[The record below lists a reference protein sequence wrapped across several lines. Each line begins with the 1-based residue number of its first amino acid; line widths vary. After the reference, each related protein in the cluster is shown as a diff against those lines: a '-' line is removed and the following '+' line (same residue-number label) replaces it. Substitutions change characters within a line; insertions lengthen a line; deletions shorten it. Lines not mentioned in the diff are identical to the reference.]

1 MVRAKT
7 IMQSKKSN
15 QGVLKMTNEEVLERI
30 KSWLEANVEAEMHEK
45 DLVQDSKDLLKY
57 IDIWENE

>member
-1 MVRAKT
+1 MAQAKT

-30 KSWLEANVEAEMHEK
+30 KSWLEANVESEMHEK
-45 DLVQDSKDLLKY
+45 DLVQDSKDLLKF

>member
-1 MVRAKT
+1 
-7 IMQSKKSN
+7 MQSKKSN

>member
-1 MVRAKT
+1 MVMVKT

-30 KSWLEANVEAEMHEK
+30 KSWLEANVESEMHEK
-45 DLVQDSKDLLKY
+45 DLVQDSKDLLKF

>member
-1 MVRAKT
+1 MVMVKV

-30 KSWLEANVEAEMHEK
+30 KSWLEANVESEMHEK
-45 DLVQDSKDLLKY
+45 DLVQDSKDLLKF

>member
-1 MVRAKT
+1 MGMVKA

-30 KSWLEANVEAEMHEK
+30 KSWLEANVESEIHEK

>member
-1 MVRAKT
+1 MVKA

-30 KSWLEANVEAEMHEK
+30 KSWLEANVESEIHEK

>member
-1 MVRAKT
+1 
-7 IMQSKKSN
+7 
-15 QGVLKMTNEEVLERI
+15 MTNEEILKRI
-30 KSWLEANVEAEMHEK
+30 KSWLENNVEAEMHEK

>member
-1 MVRAKT
+1 MARAKT
-7 IMQSKKSN
+7 IMQFKKSN

-30 KSWLEANVEAEMHEK
+30 KSWLEANVESEMHEK

>member
-1 MVRAKT
+1 MVRVKT

-15 QGVLKMTNEEVLERI
+15 QGVLKMTNEEILERI
-30 KSWLEANVEAEMHEK
+30 KSWLEANVESEMHEK